1 MVVMIIPRADG
12 VLGLAGHRTMVV
24 GRRPDVPNHSELEG
38 CFEERKRMMGA
49 ASLETR
55 TEEPEWR

>member
-1 MVVMIIPRADG
+1 MILHRANGVV
-12 VLGLAGHRTMVV
+12 GLAENQTMVV

-38 CFEERKRMMGA
+38 CFEERKRMIGA